1 MDRAIFFWKIIL
13 ELIIGYNDIV
23 WGSKVDKSDL
33 LPGKI
38 IQNDYE

>member
-33 LPGKI
+33 LHGKNN
-38 IQNDYE
+38 QKNYG